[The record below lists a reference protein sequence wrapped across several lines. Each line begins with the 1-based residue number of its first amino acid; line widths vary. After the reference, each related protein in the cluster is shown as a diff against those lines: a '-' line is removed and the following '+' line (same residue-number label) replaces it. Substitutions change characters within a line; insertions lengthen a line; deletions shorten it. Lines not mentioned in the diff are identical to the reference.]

1 MTNIIMF
8 ILLLNIKSFPEDL
21 SHVKDKLTATD
32 TLDNDT
38 CENFLIENYFT
49 KLYLVFAGPY
59 PASPTSSFGHIFI
72 LFEPKNDRPIFLWQT
87 LDFSANIDSV
97 GSLEFF
103 LKGIFGGLVG
113 EYRVVPFFEKY
124 REYTFIE
131 SRPLWLFP
139 FILNENEKIQ
149 LLSNMYNLQKKSFQY
164 NFNNKNC
171 ASQIDSLLVSS
182 IDNSNVSDRAV
193 FFPHTLLSNWLN
205 RIGDP
210 IYIESMQS
218 FLEEGI
224 SEIPENILEP
234 NYNISKLTD
243 SEKGLLLNILEW
255 KYEHENV
262 YLTSEQKNLLKELRI
277 SLSKSKNNS
286 FVNFNNTSKEFN
298 LHPTISGAF
307 GIKHYNDNT
316 QEFLLNYRFGTHEF
330 YENTTVFP
338 ENDYLSILKM
348 EIGIRKNKIA
358 LNEVWLFNQLSL
370 QPISPLA
377 TLMSWRIG
385 LGMERKNEYKN
396 SPIASGLFT
405 GIGLSTT
412 PFNKNINLSLL
423 MNISPV
429 YMQDY
434 GLTILYGPEFITQLN
449 IFNTLKIMNCF
460 RYVLTSNKHI
470 QNVFSNE
477 TKIGIE
483 LTNASNLYLQFN
495 YYGDSFF
502 IIRYNFYIN

>member
-1 MTNIIMF
+1 MTHIILF
-8 ILLLNIKSFPEDL
+8 ILLLNNTSFSSDL
-21 SHVKDKLTATD
+21 SHVTDSLLTID
-32 TLDNDT
+32 TLNNHT
-38 CENFLIENYFT
+38 WENFFSENYFT

-97 GSLEFF
+97 GSFEFF

-113 EYRVVPFFEKY
+113 EYRIVPFFEKY

-139 FILNENEKIQ
+139 FRLSEREKVR
-149 LLSNMYNLQKKSFQY
+149 LLYNIYKLQKNSYSYSFT
-164 NFNNKNC
+164 NKNC

-182 IDNSNVSDRAV
+182 LDNTTVSDRAI
-193 FFPHTLLSNWLN
+193 FFPNTLINHWLN
-205 RIGDP
+205 RIDDP
-210 IYIESMQS
+210 IYIESMQNL
-218 FLEEGI
+218 LEEGI
-224 SEIPENILEP
+224 LEVPENILDL
-234 NYNISKLTD
+234 NYDISKLTD

-262 YLTSEQKNLLKELRI
+262 YLTSKQERLLKELRI
-277 SLSKSKNNS
+277 NLSKSKNNS
-286 FVNFNNTSKEFN
+286 YVNFNNTSKEFN
-298 LHPTISGAF
+298 LHPTTLVSF
-307 GIKHYNDNT
+307 GIKHRSDNI
-316 QEFLLNYRFGTHEF
+316 QEFLLSYRFGIHEF
-330 YENTTVFP
+330 YENTTVYP
-338 ENDYLSILKM
+338 ANDYLAILKM

-385 LGMERKNEYKN
+385 IGMERENEYIN
-396 SPIASGLFT
+396 SPTVTGLFT
-405 GIGLSTT
+405 GLGLSTT

-429 YMQDY
+429 YMQGY
-434 GLTILYGPEFITQLN
+434 GLTILYGPEFITQVN
-449 IFNTLKIMNCF
+449 IFNTIKIMNRF
-460 RYVLTSNKHI
+460 KYVFASNKQI

-477 TKIGIE
+477 TNIGIE

-495 YYGDSFF
+495 YYGDSYFV
-502 IIRYNFYIN
+502 IKYNFYIN